1 VTEFSS
7 HRALIATRSVPLI
20 LLYDR
25 AGGSMRLF
33 SQQVVPAVRDALA
46 SAECGFSTVFEDE
59 DAYVVLDQ
67 YRFLLIDDPA
77 AVTRV
82 GPALGNR
89 FVVLD
94 EAGADAH
101 YAKAFERERFETR
114 RGLRQFVAKL
124 ETHYGIEE
132 FAGLDWD
139 AAPLMVILEEMMLWK
154 RVD

>member
-1 VTEFSS
+1 MTEIAS
-7 HRALIATRSVPLI
+7 HRALIAGQPTPLV

-33 SQQVVPAVRDALA
+33 SQQVVPAVRDTLGPTGT
-46 SAECGFSTVFEDE
+46 GFSTAFADE
-59 DAYVVLDQ
+59 DAYMVLDQ

-77 AVTRV
+77 AVAAV

-94 EAGADAH
+94 EAAANAH
-101 YAKAFERERFETR
+101 YAKAFERDGFETR
-114 RGLRQFVAKL
+114 RGLRQFIDKL